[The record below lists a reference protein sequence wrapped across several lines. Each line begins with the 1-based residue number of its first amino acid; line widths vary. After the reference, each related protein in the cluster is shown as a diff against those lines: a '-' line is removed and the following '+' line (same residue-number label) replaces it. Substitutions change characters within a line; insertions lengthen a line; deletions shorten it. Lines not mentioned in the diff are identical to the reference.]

1 MAKSIR
7 SRERTRIAGNGNTG
21 LAIAEPANAN
31 DLHDEEEVA
40 RLAYSYWLARG
51 CAEGSSE
58 EDWLRAEQEV
68 LQQHRS
74 AVK

>member
-7 SRERTRIAGNGNTG
+7 SKERTRIAGNGTTG

-31 DLHDEEEVA
+31 DLRDEEEVA

-51 CAEGSSE
+51 CPEGSPE

-68 LQQHRS
+68 LQQHGS